1 MSTEAHFDI
10 HASIVFQLGESLIR
24 DDLQALL
31 ELAKNSY
38 DADATY
44 ISITVESKEKP
55 PADSVYS
62 EATGYIIIEDNG
74 TGMTRET
81 LERGWLVISN
91 SMKREQKRRGETS
104 KRGRTPLGDKGLGRL
119 SAQRLGYNIEII
131 TRTAEEEVEHYVGFS
146 WREFENVERL
156 TQVPVKLETRPAKRK
171 HGTRIVISEL
181 RNPEAWTGPK
191 QIASLETGLSTLL
204 SPFRDVEK
212 FRVLTIVNG
221 STLNLAAISESIRN
235 AAQIRYRVDYE
246 NHTLKIHGRA
256 SLEYFRP
263 QNSDETELFQKMIL
277 SDRGE
282 HFFQLLNEKKPARG
296 YNLSQSL
303 DEKWFIE
310 FGQSIEFKDAIEDS
324 SIEIDAVDESNSL
337 LMDDGNTL
345 LKNDLTDPGPFHAEV
360 DYFNLES
367 DGLVEASAF
376 DSLSEVKKYIK
387 GLSGIRVYR
396 DGFGIRVDQDWLG
409 LGKGTTSGRSF
420 YGLRPNN
427 VLGYVAIT
435 AGQNANLR
443 ETTDREG
450 FEKTPYFDTF
460 YAILQRFVKFSADV
474 QSFMRRGFNEV
485 RAQYEADQAK
495 LPKDESKSPEKVAKR
510 ITSRIGKVTS
520 YQKSFEEIRPRLE
533 KAVNTAE
540 LTTREINT
548 PLLQDPKMVEQASTD
563 LAELNN
569 VLKDAQPI
577 LNALENEMAE
587 LGRLG
592 HASSLLEQQIA
603 ALREQA
609 AMMYETVSLGLVAEA
624 LSHEINHIADR
635 MLGQSQSF
643 IQHLRNIKS
652 DDSKSYEMAEYINTA
667 GNSLRKQLSHLSPSL
682 RYLRDKRD
690 QLDVLE
696 CVRKTVEYFS
706 SRLSNNAV
714 EIVALTVGKGNFRVR
729 INQGKLIQVL
739 DNLLLNSEY
748 WVLQELKRNA
758 MQKGLL
764 TLEVDSPRIRIFD
777 NGQGIDPSVEFTL
790 FEPFVTTKDAGRGR
804 GLGLF
809 IAQQLLEPEG
819 CTVDLLPERNAFGR
833 RYKFEINLAGVLDAA
848 N

>member
-44 ISITVESKEKP
+44 VTITVDSKEKP
-55 PADSVYS
+55 PVDSVYA
-62 EATGYIIIEDNG
+62 EANGYIVIEDNG

-81 LERGWLVISN
+81 LERGWLIISN

-146 WREFENVERL
+146 WREFETVERL

-212 FRVLTIVNG
+212 FRVHTIVNG
-221 STLNLAAISESIRN
+221 NTLNLAAISESVRN

-263 QNSDETELFQKMIL
+263 QKSEESELFQEMIL
-277 SDRGE
+277 SDLGE
-282 HFFQLLNEKKPARG
+282 RFFQLLNEKKPASG
-296 YNLSQSL
+296 YNLRQSS
-303 DEKWFIE
+303 DEKWFVE
-310 FGQSIEFKDAIEDS
+310 FSQSIELKDILKDFPYKPESVHD
-324 SIEIDAVDESNSL
+324 SNSL
-337 LMDDGNTL
+337 LTDEGNSL
-345 LKNDLTDPGPFHAEV
+345 LKNDLIDPGPFHAEV

-367 DGLVEASAF
+367 DELVGASAF
-376 DSLSEVKKYIK
+376 DSQSDVKKYIK

-409 LGKGTTSGRSF
+409 LGGGTTSGRSF
-420 YGLRPNN
+420 YGLRPKNAI
-427 VLGYVAIT
+427 GYVAIT
-435 AGQNANLR
+435 AAQNVNLR

-450 FEKTPYFDTF
+450 FEKTPYFETF
-460 YAILQRFVKFSADV
+460 YAVLQRFVKFSADL
-474 QSFMRRGFNEV
+474 QSFLRRSFNEM
-485 RAQYEADQAK
+485 RTQREAIQAD
-495 LPKDESKSPEKVAKR
+495 LPISESKSPEKVAKR
-510 ITSRIGKVTS
+510 ITSRISKVTS
-520 YQKSFEEIRPRLE
+520 YHKSLQEIRPRLT
-533 KAVNTAE
+533 KAVETAT
-540 LTTREINT
+540 LTTQGINT
-548 PLLQDPKMVEQASTD
+548 PLLQDLKLVEQANTD
-563 LAELNN
+563 LAALSS
-569 VLKDAQPI
+569 VLKAAQPI
-577 LNALENEMAE
+577 LNALDNELVE
-587 LGRLG
+587 LDRLG
-592 HASSLLEQQIA
+592 HTSLLLENQIE

-696 CVRKTVEYFS
+696 CVQKTVEYFS

-714 EIVALTVGKGNFRVR
+714 EIVAITVGKGNFRVL

-748 WVLQELKRNA
+748 WVLQELKRNT

-764 TLEVDSPRIRIFD
+764 TLEIDSPKIRIFD